1 MRLINK
7 KPSSVLGLD
16 IGSNTIKAVG
26 LGFDSKGIKLLGYG
40 TAATPKEC
48 FDLDQLKNPSLLVGS
63 IGALLGSPTYGELAA
78 TQLEIAL
85 PHQVTKSK
93 IIRMPKNGSKKDFT
107 RLASSFKTSAD
118 INFDIYSHKISQSQQ
133 KNNYDNIYSVR
144 GLVKNTRKN
153 LNKELS
159 QIGLHA
165 SSFSSQ
171 VDGLSRVLAGRTIDQ
186 AVWLLDIG
194 EASSR
199 LYLIGQ
205 YGLMHDQY
213 PIGAQKIISSIS
225 KGFGISTHEAT
236 LLTNKTGLYRGSLGQ
251 KILSLLRPSLDGLSD
266 RINGSI
272 ARHNNSIDSTIAK
285 KFITTGTIA
294 SMPGLSQY
302 ISRNISVPVEV
313 IEPWS
318 NINSYPLKPMPKR
331 LDPSYASAI
340 GLAMSAGPTVT

>member
-107 RLASSFKTSAD
+107 RLASSFKSSAD
-118 INFDIYSHKISQSQQ
+118 IDFDIYSHKISQSQQ

-153 LNKELS
+153 LNNELS

-165 SSFSSQ
+165 RSFSSQ
-171 VDGLSRVLAGRTIDQ
+171 VDGLSRVIAGRTIDR

-272 ARHNNSIDSTIAK
+272 ARHSNSIDSTIAK

>member
-7 KPSSVLGLD
+7 KSNCVLGLD
-16 IGSNTIKAVG
+16 VGSNTIKAVS
-26 LGFDSKGIKLLGYG
+26 LGIGSSGVKLLGYG

-48 FDLDQLKNPSLLVGS
+48 FDLDQLKNPGLLVSS
-63 IGALLGSPTYGELAA
+63 IATLLGSPTYGELAA

-85 PHQVTKSK
+85 PHQITKSK
-93 IIRMPKNGSKKDFT
+93 IIRLPKNGSKKDFT

-118 INFDIYSHKISQSQQ
+118 VDFDIYSHKISESQQ
-133 KNNYDNIYSVR
+133 NNNYDDIYSVR
-144 GLVKNTRKN
+144 GLIKNTRKN

-171 VDGLSRVLAGRTIDQ
+171 VDGLSRVIAGRSTDQ

-194 EASSR
+194 ETSSR
-199 LYLIGQ
+199 LYLLGQ
-205 YGLMHDQY
+205 YGLMQDQY
-213 PIGAQKIISSIS
+213 PIGAQKIISTIS
-225 KGFGISTHEAT
+225 KGFNISTREAT
-236 LLTNKTGLYRGSLGQ
+236 LLSNKTGLYRDSLGQ

-266 RINGSI
+266 RINI
-272 ARHNNSIDSTIAK
+272 SIDKYSNSVDPTNAK

-294 SMPGLSQY
+294 SMPGLSKY
-302 ISRNISVPVEV
+302 MSRNISLPIKV

-340 GLAMSAGPTVT
+340 GLAMSAGPIVT

>member
-1 MRLINK
+1 M
-7 KPSSVLGLD
+7 
-16 IGSNTIKAVG
+16 
-26 LGFDSKGIKLLGYG
+26 
-40 TAATPKEC
+40 
-48 FDLDQLKNPSLLVGS
+48 
-63 IGALLGSPTYGELAA
+63 GSPTYGELAA

-118 INFDIYSHKISQSQQ
+118 INFDIYSHKISQSRQ
-133 KNNYDNIYSVR
+133 NNHDNIYSVR

-153 LNKELS
+153 LNNELS

-165 SSFSSQ
+165 RSFSSQ
-171 VDGLSRVLAGRTIDQ
+171 VDGLSRVIAGRTIDR

-194 EASSR
+194 ETSSR
-199 LYLIGQ
+199 LYLLGQ

-318 NINSYPLKPMPKR
+318 NISSYPLKPMPKR

>member
-26 LGFDSKGIKLLGYG
+26 LGFDSSGIKLLGYG
-40 TAATPKEC
+40 TAPTPKEC
-48 FDLDQLKNPSLLVGS
+48 FDLDQLKNPGLLVSS
-63 IGALLGSPTYGELAA
+63 ISTLLSSPTYGELAA
-78 TQLEIAL
+78 TQLEVAL

-93 IIRMPKNGSKKDFT
+93 IIRLPKNDSKKNMA
-107 RLASSFKTSAD
+107 RIASSFKTSAD
-118 INFDIYSHKISQSQQ
+118 IDFDIYSHKISESQP
-133 KNNYDNIYSVR
+133 NHADDIYSVR
-144 GLVKNTRKN
+144 GLIKNTRKN

-171 VDGLSRVLAGRTIDQ
+171 VDGLSRVIAGRSTDQ

-199 LYLIGQ
+199 LYLLGQ

-213 PIGAQKIISSIS
+213 PIGAQKIISTIS
-225 KGFGISTHEAT
+225 KGFNISTHEAT

-251 KILSLLRPSLDGLSD
+251 KILSLLRPSLDELSD
-266 RINGSI
+266 RINI
-272 ARHNNSIDSTIAK
+272 SIDKYSNSADPTNAK

-294 SMPGLSQY
+294 GMPGLSQY
-302 ISRNISVPVEV
+302 MSRNISVPIEV

-318 NINSYPLKPMPKR
+318 NIGSYPLKPMPKR

>member
-7 KPSSVLGLD
+7 KSNCVLGLD
-16 IGSNTIKAVG
+16 IGSNTIKAVS
-26 LGFDSKGIKLLGYG
+26 LGIGSRDIKLLGYG

-48 FDLDQLKNPSLLVGS
+48 FDLDQLKNPGLLVSS
-63 IGALLGSPTYGELAA
+63 IGTLLGSPTYGELAA

-85 PHQVTKSK
+85 PHQITKSK
-93 IIRMPKNGSKKDFT
+93 IIRLPKNGSKKDFT
-107 RLASSFKTSAD
+107 RLASSFKNSANVD
-118 INFDIYSHKISQSQQ
+118 FDIYSHKISESQP
-133 KNNYDNIYSVR
+133 NHADDIYSVR
-144 GLVKNTRKN
+144 GLIKNTRKN

-171 VDGLSRVLAGRTIDQ
+171 VDGLSRVIAGRSTDQ

-199 LYLIGQ
+199 LYLLGQ

-213 PIGAQKIISSIS
+213 PIGAQKIISTIS
-225 KGFGISTHEAT
+225 KGFNISTHEAT

-251 KILSLLRPSLDGLSD
+251 KILSLLRPSLDELSD
-266 RINGSI
+266 RINI
-272 ARHNNSIDSTIAK
+272 SIDKYSNSADPTNAK

-294 SMPGLSQY
+294 GMPGLSQY
-302 ISRNISVPVEV
+302 MSRNISVPIEV

-318 NINSYPLKPMPKR
+318 NIGSYPLKPMPKR

>member
-133 KNNYDNIYSVR
+133 NNHDNIYSVR

-171 VDGLSRVLAGRTIDQ
+171 VDGLSRVLAGRSTDQ
-186 AVWLLDIG
+186 AVWLLDFG
-194 EASSR
+194 ETSSR
-199 LYLIGQ
+199 LYLLGQ

-213 PIGAQKIISSIS
+213 PIGAQKIISTIS
-225 KGFGISTHEAT
+225 KGFDISTHEAT

-318 NINSYPLKPMPKR
+318 NISSYPLKPMPKR

>member
-93 IIRMPKNGSKKDFT
+93 IIRMPKNGSKKDIA

-133 KNNYDNIYSVR
+133 NNHDNIYSVR

-153 LNKELS
+153 LNNELS

-165 SSFSSQ
+165 RSFSSQ
-171 VDGLSRVLAGRTIDQ
+171 VDGLSRVIAGRTIDR

-194 EASSR
+194 ETSSR
-199 LYLIGQ
+199 LYLLGQ

-318 NINSYPLKPMPKR
+318 NISSYPLKPMPKR

>member
-7 KPSSVLGLD
+7 KSSSVLGLD

-48 FDLDQLKNPSLLVGS
+48 FDLDQLKNPGLLVSS
-63 IGALLGSPTYGELAA
+63 IGTLLGSPTYGELAA

-85 PHQVTKSK
+85 PHQVTRSK
-93 IIRMPKNGSKKDFT
+93 IIRLPKNGSKKDIA
-107 RLASSFKTSAD
+107 RLASSFKNSAD
-118 INFDIYSHKISQSQQ
+118 VDFDIYSHKISQSQK

-144 GLVKNTRKN
+144 GLIKNTRKN

-159 QIGLHA
+159 QIGLRA
-165 SSFSSQ
+165 RSFSSQ
-171 VDGLSRVLAGRTIDQ
+171 VDGLSRVLAGHSAGQ
-186 AVWLLDIG
+186 ATWLLDIG
-194 EASSR
+194 EESSR
-199 LYLIGQ
+199 LYLLGQ

-213 PIGAQKIISSIS
+213 PIGAQKIISTIS

-236 LLTNKTGLYRGSLGQ
+236 LLSNKTGLYRGSLGQ
-251 KILSLLRPSLDGLSD
+251 KILSLLRPSLDALSD
-266 RINGSI
+266 RINISI
-272 ARHNNSIDSTIAK
+272 NKYSDSVEAINAK

-302 ISRNISVPVEV
+302 MSRNISVPIEV

-340 GLAMSAGPTVT
+340 GLAMSAGPKVT

>member
-7 KPSSVLGLD
+7 KSSSVLGLD

-26 LGFDSKGIKLLGYG
+26 LGFDSRGIKLLGYG

-48 FDLDQLKNPSLLVGS
+48 FDLDQLKNPGLLVSS

-93 IIRMPKNGSKKDFT
+93 IIRMPKNGSKKDIAK
-107 RLASSFKTSAD
+107 LASSFKTSAD

-213 PIGAQKIISSIS
+213 PIGAQKIISTIS
-225 KGFGISTHEAT
+225 KGFDISTHEAT
-236 LLTNKTGLYRGSLGQ
+236 LLTNKTGLNRGSLGQ
-251 KILSLLRPSLDGLSD
+251 KILSLLRPSLGGLSD

-272 ARHNNSIDSTIAK
+272 ARHSNSIDSTIAK

-340 GLAMSAGPTVT
+340 GLAMSAGPIVT

>member
-48 FDLDQLKNPSLLVGS
+48 FDLDQLKNPGLLVSS

-93 IIRMPKNGSKKDFT
+93 IIRMPKNGSKKDIA

-133 KNNYDNIYSVR
+133 NNHDNIYSVR

-153 LNKELS
+153 LNNELS

-165 SSFSSQ
+165 RSFSSQ
-171 VDGLSRVLAGRTIDQ
+171 VDGLSRVIAGRTIDR

-194 EASSR
+194 ETSSR
-199 LYLIGQ
+199 LYLLGQ

-318 NINSYPLKPMPKR
+318 NISSYPLKPMPKR

>member
-7 KPSSVLGLD
+7 KSNCVLGLD
-16 IGSNTIKAVG
+16 IGSNTIKAVS
-26 LGFDSKGIKLLGYG
+26 LGFDSRGIKLLGYG
-40 TAATPKEC
+40 TAPTPREC
-48 FDLDQLKNPSLLVGS
+48 FDSDQLKNPGLLVGS
-63 IGALLGSPTYGELAA
+63 IGTLLGSPTYGELAA

-93 IIRMPKNGSKKDFT
+93 IIRMPKNGSKKDIAK
-107 RLASSFKTSAD
+107 LASSFKNSAD
-118 INFDIYSHKISQSQQ
+118 IDFDIYSHKIYELQQ
-133 KNNYDNIYSVR
+133 KNNFDDIYSVR
-144 GLVKNTRKN
+144 GLIKNTRKN

-171 VDGLSRVLAGRTIDQ
+171 VDGLSRVIAGRSTDR

-194 EASSR
+194 ETSSR
-199 LYLIGQ
+199 LYLLGQ
-205 YGLMHDQY
+205 YGLMQDQY
-213 PIGAQKIISSIS
+213 PIGAQKIISTIS
-225 KGFGISTHEAT
+225 KGFNISTREAT
-236 LLTNKTGLYRGSLGQ
+236 LLSNKTGLYRDSLGQ

-266 RINGSI
+266 RINI
-272 ARHNNSIDSTIAK
+272 SIDKYSNSVDPTNAK

-294 SMPGLSQY
+294 SMPGLSKY
-302 ISRNISVPVEV
+302 MSRNISLPIEV

-340 GLAMSAGPTVT
+340 GLAMSAGPIVT

>member
-26 LGFDSKGIKLLGYG
+26 LGFDSSGIKLLGYG

-48 FDLDQLKNPSLLVGS
+48 FVLDQLKNPGLLVGS
-63 IGALLGSPTYGELAA
+63 IGTLLGSPNYGELAA

-118 INFDIYSHKISQSQQ
+118 INFDIYSHKISQSRQ
-133 KNNYDNIYSVR
+133 NNHDNIYSVR

-165 SSFSSQ
+165 RSFNSQ
-171 VDGLSRVLAGRTIDQ
+171 VDGLSQVIAGRSIDQ

-213 PIGAQKIISSIS
+213 PIGAQKIISTIS

-236 LLTNKTGLYRGSLGQ
+236 LLTNKTGLYRDSLGQ

-318 NINSYPLKPMPKR
+318 NISSYPLKPMPKR

>member
-133 KNNYDNIYSVR
+133 NNHDNIYSVR

-165 SSFSSQ
+165 RSFNSQ
-171 VDGLSRVLAGRTIDQ
+171 VDGLSQVIAGRSIDQ

-318 NINSYPLKPMPKR
+318 NISSYPLKPMPKR

>member
-26 LGFDSKGIKLLGYG
+26 LGFDSRGIKLLGYG

-48 FDLDQLKNPSLLVGS
+48 FDLDQLKNPGLLVGS

-133 KNNYDNIYSVR
+133 NNHDNIYSVR

-153 LNKELS
+153 LNNELS

-165 SSFSSQ
+165 RSFSSQ
-171 VDGLSRVLAGRTIDQ
+171 VDGLSRVIAGRTIDR

-213 PIGAQKIISSIS
+213 PIGAQKIISTIS

-318 NINSYPLKPMPKR
+318 NISSYPLKPMPKR

>member
-26 LGFDSKGIKLLGYG
+26 LGFDSRGIKLLGYG

-48 FDLDQLKNPSLLVGS
+48 FDLDQLKNPGLLVGS
-63 IGALLGSPTYGELAA
+63 IGTLLGSPNYGELAA

-118 INFDIYSHKISQSQQ
+118 INFDIYSHKISQSRQ
-133 KNNYDNIYSVR
+133 NNHDNIYSVR

-153 LNKELS
+153 LNNELS

-165 SSFSSQ
+165 RSFSSQ
-171 VDGLSRVLAGRTIDQ
+171 VDGLSRVIAGRTIDR

-194 EASSR
+194 ETSSR
-199 LYLIGQ
+199 LYLLGQ

-318 NINSYPLKPMPKR
+318 NISSYPLKPMPKR

>member
-26 LGFDSKGIKLLGYG
+26 LGFDSSGIKLLGYG

-48 FDLDQLKNPSLLVGS
+48 FVLDQLKNPGLLAGC
-63 IGALLGSPTYGELAA
+63 IGTLLGSPTYGELAA

-118 INFDIYSHKISQSQQ
+118 LDFDIYSHKIPQSQQ
-133 KNNYDNIYSVR
+133 NNHDNIYSVR

-165 SSFSSQ
+165 RSFSSQ
-171 VDGLSRVLAGRTIDQ
+171 VDGLSRVIAGRTIDQ

-199 LYLIGQ
+199 LYLLGQ

-213 PIGAQKIISSIS
+213 PIGAQKIISTIS
-225 KGFGISTHEAT
+225 KGFDISTHEAT
-236 LLTNKTGLYRGSLGQ
+236 LLTNKTGLNRGSLGQ

-272 ARHNNSIDSTIAK
+272 ARHSNSIDSTIAK

-340 GLAMSAGPTVT
+340 GLAMSAGPIVT

>member
-26 LGFDSKGIKLLGYG
+26 LGFDSSGIKLLGYG
-40 TAATPKEC
+40 TAPTPKEC
-48 FDLDQLKNPSLLVGS
+48 FDLDQLKNPGLLVSS
-63 IGALLGSPTYGELAA
+63 ISTLLSSPTYGELAA
-78 TQLEIAL
+78 TQLEVAL

-93 IIRMPKNGSKKDFT
+93 IIRLPKNDSKKNMA
-107 RLASSFKTSAD
+107 RIASSFKTSAD
-118 INFDIYSHKISQSQQ
+118 IDFDIYSHKISESQP
-133 KNNYDNIYSVR
+133 NHADDIYSVR
-144 GLVKNTRKN
+144 GLIKNTRKN

-171 VDGLSRVLAGRTIDQ
+171 VDGLSRVIAGRSTDQ

-199 LYLIGQ
+199 LYLLGQ

-213 PIGAQKIISSIS
+213 PIGAQKIISTIS
-225 KGFGISTHEAT
+225 KGFNISTHEAT

-266 RINGSI
+266 RINI
-272 ARHNNSIDSTIAK
+272 SIDKYSNSADPTNAK

-302 ISRNISVPVEV
+302 MSRNISVPIEV

-318 NINSYPLKPMPKR
+318 NIGSYPLKPMPKR

>member
-48 FDLDQLKNPSLLVGS
+48 FDLDQLKNPGLLVSS

-118 INFDIYSHKISQSQQ
+118 INFDIYSHKISQSRQ
-133 KNNYDNIYSVR
+133 NNHDNIYSVR

-153 LNKELS
+153 LNNELS

-165 SSFSSQ
+165 RSFSSQ
-171 VDGLSRVLAGRTIDQ
+171 VDGLSRVIAGRTIDR

-213 PIGAQKIISSIS
+213 PIGAQKIISTIS
-225 KGFGISTHEAT
+225 KGFDISTHEAT
-236 LLTNKTGLYRGSLGQ
+236 LLTNKTGLNRGSLGQ
-251 KILSLLRPSLDGLSD
+251 KILSLLRPSLGGLSD

-272 ARHNNSIDSTIAK
+272 ARHSNSIDSTIAK

-313 IEPWS
+313 IEPCS

-340 GLAMSAGPTVT
+340 GLAMSAGPIVT